1 MIREAELFVQAED
14 VLVEVVGRVRQEHW
28 RITVPPMYDMPGAD
42 QPATIRRLVERYVRD
57 DAWVPDMLAG
67 RTMDQVG
74 VDRYDGDLLGTDP
87 ARTVRTVAEAAA
99 TAVRKV
105 DDGEQVVHCSFGDI
119 STSLYLWQL
128 DIARC
133 FLAHQIAMHLGSRAC
148 PLTEELARG
157 MYEGTIPQAEQWR
170 SWGVYRTPITPVPAD
185 VSWRDKY
192 LMAAGVDPHP
202 LDH

>member
-14 VLVEVVGRVRQEHW
+14 VLVEVLGRVRDEQW

-42 QPATIRRLVERYVRD
+42 RPATIRELVLRYVRD
-57 DAWVPDMLAG
+57 DAWVPDMVAG
-67 RTMDQVG
+67 RTMEHVG
-74 VDRYDGDLLGTDP
+74 VERWDSDLLGGRPGLSIATI
-87 ARTVRTVAEAAA
+87 AEAAC

-105 DDGEQVVHCSFGDI
+105 DDGTSTVHCSFGDI
-119 STSLYLWQL
+119 TMSDYLWQL
-128 DIARC
+128 NIARC
-133 FLAHQIAMHLGSRAC
+133 FLAHQVAMHLGSRAC
-148 PLTEELARG
+148 PLTEQLARG
-157 MYEGTIPQAEQWR
+157 MYEGTIPDAERWR
-170 SWGVYRTPITPVPAD
+170 SYGVYREPVTPVPAD